1 MTDIEDMTEHDLL
14 KAILESRK
22 IEEDAD
28 DTALTMVEIVD
39 RLEISDKRARKLIRE
54 LMSDGV
60 VEVLYVQRETIM
72 TPLTGSLYPK
82 PGYRLINGK
91 GLDSS

>member
-1 MTDIEDMTEHDLL
+1 MNSNIENMTEHELL
-14 KAILESRK
+14 KAILEARK

-28 DTALTMVEIVD
+28 DKALTMAEICEK
-39 RLEISDKRARKLIRE
+39 LEMSDKKARKLVKE
-54 LMSDGV
+54 LMSIGL

-82 PGYRLINGK
+82 PGYRLKNG
-91 GLDSS
+91 D